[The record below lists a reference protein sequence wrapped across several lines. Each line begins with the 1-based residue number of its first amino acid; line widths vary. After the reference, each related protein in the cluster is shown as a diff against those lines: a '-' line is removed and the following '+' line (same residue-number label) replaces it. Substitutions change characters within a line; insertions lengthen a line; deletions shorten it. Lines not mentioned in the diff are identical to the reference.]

1 MSPACEVSLNNR
13 QLAAWAASCVCFQS
27 CWALTVGFVPGR
39 MQQLGANELLI
50 GLLLSIPPIVSLGE
64 LYFGARG
71 DKRVQHGGSRYA
83 YLIWGA
89 LFCAAGGFLMVSQ
102 GSLLAFTAGLL
113 LLWFGCSA
121 YESNQLALLSEK
133 IPQTQR
139 TKSLSLSVMFRSML
153 SLIYFIGIPLYLST
167 YAISAPYLIAATLI
181 PAAMLI
187 TVYGLPRHNISIS
200 GINSKNATPRRTI
213 KYFFASHFLWTFS
226 IQAIVV
232 FFQLFLINEL
242 LTDDIYTDKENTA
255 TLIMGAVPLSGLFWA
270 ALLPILCKRIGLK
283 QCICLCVALI
293 LPVCLLCFIAKTIA
307 IIIIAELLAGL
318 IFVGLAALPMSL
330 LTQLQNSEKAGAY
343 AAYFSIAIVAAQIS
357 ASVII
362 GISVE
367 YTENYRIIFPIAAS
381 SAVLAL
387 LVFSYSFLIK
397 SVSAPNH
404 E

>member
-1 MSPACEVSLNNR
+1 MSAANVASLNNR

-39 MQQLGANELLI
+39 MQQLGASELVI
-50 GLLLSIPPIVSLGE
+50 GFLLSIPPLVSLGE
-64 LYFGARG
+64 LFFGARG
-71 DKRVQHGGSRYA
+71 DKRVQHGGSRYIF
-83 YLIWGA
+83 LICGA
-89 LFCAAGGFLMVSQ
+89 LFCAVGGGLMVSQ
-102 GSLLAFTAGLL
+102 GSLLVFTAGLL
-113 LLWFGCSA
+113 LLWFGCST

-133 IPQTQR
+133 IPATQR
-139 TKSLSLSVMFRSML
+139 TKSLSISVMFRSIL
-153 SLIYFIGIPLYLST
+153 SLVYFLGIPIYLST
-167 YAISAPYLIAATLI
+167 YAISAPYLIAAILI
-181 PAAMLI
+181 PVSMLI
-187 TVYGLPRHNISIS
+187 TVYGLPRQNISKS
-200 GINSKNATPRRTI
+200 DTDTNSALPQQSI
-213 KYFFASHFLWTFS
+213 KTFFLSHFLWTFS

-242 LTDDIYTDKENTA
+242 LTDDMYTDKENTA

-270 ALLPILCKRIGLK
+270 ALLPALCKRIGLK
-283 QCICLCVALI
+283 PCICLCVALI
-293 LPVCLLCFIAKTIA
+293 LPVSLLCFIAESIA
-307 IIIIAELLAGL
+307 FIIIAEILAGL
-318 IFVGLAALPMSL
+318 IFVGLGALPMSL

-367 YTENYRIIFPIAAS
+367 YTESYRIIFPIAAS
-381 SAVLAL
+381 GAVLAL